1 MKKQKENGSRSA
13 TEKQT
18 TKLEVTVPIEFNSGL
33 IGNSPPIN
41 LDITSLGMIL
51 MLGVLGL
58 NSILVI
64 GFIILVKM
72 LLEHQFIMSGV
83 IFIIILCLVRTLP
96 KNKIKALTEFIK
108 SLPARLFP

>member
-13 TEKQT
+13 IEKQT
-18 TKLEVTVPIEFNSGL
+18 PKLEVTVPIEFNSGL

-58 NSILVI
+58 TSILVI

>member
-13 TEKQT
+13 IEKQT

-58 NSILVI
+58 TS
-64 GFIILVKM
+64 M